1 MIEPIM
7 SDKPSEIQLP
17 EYTSLSHD
25 LKAAMLAVTPA
36 ELHGLLLGMLCG
48 GLNVDDKSWQPLLF
62 DYSNDGLAWP
72 IAVQAKAEQ
81 LLHFSQQKLNDIE
94 MALALLLPDREGKD
108 GLFERSDAVA
118 ELVNHFISGLGLI
131 ALDFRTLSSEGKE
144 ALADLEEIA
153 KLGIDEDDDLREQ
166 ALLLEQV
173 IEHVKACV
181 LILHADHGFVAKPE
195 DKAPTVH

>member
-1 MIEPIM
+1 M
-7 SDKPSEIQLP
+7 SDKSIELQLP
-17 EYTSLSHD
+17 EYLPFSHD

-36 ELHGLLLGMLCG
+36 EVHGLLLGMLCG
-48 GLNVDDKSWQPLLF
+48 GLNINDNSWQPLLH

-72 IAVQAKAEQ
+72 IAVQAKAAQ
-81 LLHFSQQKLNDIE
+81 LLAFSQQELNGDD
-94 MALALLLPDREGKD
+94 MALHLMLPDRDGKD

-131 ALDFRTLSSEGKE
+131 ALDLRQLTAEGKE
-144 ALADLEEIA
+144 ALTDLEEIA
-153 KLGIDEDDDLREQ
+153 KLGIDEDDDLGEQ

-181 LILHADHGFVAKPE
+181 LTLHADHGFVAKPE
-195 DKAPTVH
+195 DKAPTLH